1 MRLFFF
7 YIHIFV
13 VKYMSCQI
21 LSLLSCFLFFCIIK
35 HTALIVLGMAMY
47 EVREIVGKGAFA
59 KVYSATC
66 MISSCNT
73 DVLDF
78 DYLDADDEVESSKLV
93 ALKVNRA
100 ILLQL
105 LYSGGSKLVF
115 F

>member
-1 MRLFFF
+1 MD
-7 YIHIFV
+7 
-13 VKYMSCQI
+13 
-21 LSLLSCFLFFCIIK
+21 
-35 HTALIVLGMAMY
+35 MY

-115 F
+115 FWIYLQSNSLLYTSVSFYNDVL